1 MIIFKNLS
9 KDLPYKILKD
19 CYEDALRANQN
30 QIQAISISSYSN
42 STEEVDARMVNLKI
56 INEKEFIFFSDYDS
70 PKSHQIK
77 SNNMILALIY
87 WPSID
92 TQIRMR
98 AYIKKTTAEFSDEYY
113 KKRETKKN
121 ALAISSQ
128 QSKEIASYDQVV
140 KNYKYVLDNNN
151 LRKRPDYWGGFSF
164 TPYYFEFWTG
174 NKYRL
179 NKRVSFTNNNNLWE
193 KKILQP

>member
-56 INEKEFIFFSDYDS
+56 INEKEFIFFSNYDS

-98 AYIKKTTAEFSDEYY
+98 AYILKKQQLNLVMNTL
-113 KKRETKKN
+113 KKEKLKKM
-121 ALAISSQ
+121 L
-128 QSKEIASYDQVV
+128 
-140 KNYKYVLDNNN
+140 
-151 LRKRPDYWGGFSF
+151 
-164 TPYYFEFWTG
+164 
-174 NKYRL
+174 
-179 NKRVSFTNNNNLWE
+179 
-193 KKILQP
+193 